1 VRIGSKKVV
10 KTITSAN
17 NLSDASA
24 HGAQIKP
31 ARLRK
36 LPLHARR
43 LYFALGNVYL
53 RHSDPEYLC
62 KVRRL
67 WLLGSDCLG
76 TL

>member
-1 VRIGSKKVV
+1 MRIGSGKVV
-10 KTITSAN
+10 KAATPAN
-17 NLSDASA
+17 NLFSVSA

-36 LPLHARR
+36 LPSHACC
-43 LYFALGNVYL
+43 LCFALGSAYL
-53 RHSDPEYLC
+53 RRSGPEYPR

-67 WLLGSDCLG
+67 WLFGSGYLG

>member
-1 VRIGSKKVV
+1 VKIGFGKVIRAA
-10 KTITSAN
+10 TPAN
-17 NLSDASA
+17 NSSGTGA

-36 LPLHARR
+36 LPSHARR
-43 LYFALGNVYL
+43 LCFVLGSVYL
-53 RHSDPEYLC
+53 RHSGPEYPH

-67 WLLGSDCLG
+67 WLLGSSCLS

>member
-1 VRIGSKKVV
+1 VKIGSRKVV
-10 KTITSAN
+10 KATTFTNDSSGAG
-17 NLSDASA
+17 A

-36 LPLHARR
+36 LPLHARC
-43 LYFALGNVYL
+43 LCFALGSVYL
-53 RHSDPEYLC
+53 RHSSSEYLC

-67 WLLGSDCLG
+67 WLLGSGCLG

>member
-1 VRIGSKKVV
+1 VIKA
-10 KTITSAN
+10 TTPAN
-17 NLSDASA
+17 DSSGAGA

-36 LPLHARR
+36 LPSHACR
-43 LYFALGNVYL
+43 LCFALGSVYL
-53 RHSDPEYLC
+53 RHSGLKYLC

-67 WLLGSDCLG
+67 WLLGSGCLG

>member
-1 VRIGSKKVV
+1 VIKAATPV
-10 KTITSAN
+10 N
-17 NLSDASA
+17 NSSDTSA

-36 LPLHARR
+36 LPSHACC
-43 LYFALGNVYL
+43 LCFTLSSAYL
-53 RHSDPEYLC
+53 RHNSPEYLR

-67 WLLGSDCLG
+67 WLLSSGCLG

>member
-1 VRIGSKKVV
+1 VIEAA
-10 KTITSAN
+10 TPAN
-17 NLSDASA
+17 DLSGAGA
-24 HGAQIKP
+24 HGARIKP

-43 LYFALGNVYL
+43 LCFVLGSVYL
-53 RHSDPEYLC
+53 RHSGPEYPR

-67 WLLGSDCLG
+67 WLLSSGCLG

>member
-1 VRIGSKKVV
+1 MRIGFRKVV
-10 KTITSAN
+10 KAATPAN
-17 NLSDASA
+17 NSFSAGA
-24 HGAQIKP
+24 HGARIEP

-43 LYFALGNVYL
+43 LCFVLGSAYL
-53 RHSDPEYLC
+53 RHSGLEYPR

-67 WLLGSDCLG
+67 WLLGSGCLG